1 MEHTDGF
8 KVIEIKF
15 QGESYN
21 GFYKVTRKG
30 VVTVETR
37 KDIPVKPYDHIT
49 IGVTELIV
57 QKVQVYENRAE
68 ITCEDKDT
76 SDIVR
81 SNKTLKKL
89 KKSEPKEKTL
99 TEQLIEKDTD
109 GKSV

>member
-1 MEHTDGF
+1 MDYTDGF